1 MPGSSPT
8 CDHRRLADEVLAE
21 NPILVSKITAAC
33 GIEHDAVPAALTEVI
48 RFLDLIVLSGDTLS
62 PSISV
67 DLAWHEFIL
76 CTRAYAAFCQQHFG
90 RMMHHDPGGSDD
102 KNRQQF
108 QQTLA
113 LYRQHFGEP
122 DPELWGP
129 ARPLTA
135 GDCGD
140 CGGCGGPGAL

>member
-102 KNRQQF
+102 
-108 QQTLA
+108 
-113 LYRQHFGEP
+113 
-122 DPELWGP
+122 
-129 ARPLTA
+129 
-135 GDCGD
+135 
-140 CGGCGGPGAL
+140 